1 MSAVRFAQYSTILFG
16 LYNISLTNGSQCDE
30 FIQKFFF
37 VFVRFDILFSR
48 PPAGIKKPR
57 RRRLRRG
64 FFVNR
69 HEEFRLC
76 VRWDCS
82 YFAERLSLPERE
94 RPPRVLL
101 LCIGTGLEIR
111 LPFASFTT
119 GRTCSGRRQSLLPS

>member
-1 MSAVRFAQYSTILFG
+1 MEVNVMNLDRNFSPFLCG
-16 LYNISLTNGSQCDE
+16 LTFC
-30 FIQKFFF
+30 FH
-37 VFVRFDILFSR
+37 
-48 PPAGIKKPR
+48 A
-57 RRRLRRG
+57 LRRVQKSRAG
-64 FFVNR
+64 DASDAVFYVNR
-69 HEEFRLC
+69 HGIFRLC
-76 VRWDCS
+76 ARWDCS